1 MDANELRDQVRAYGE
16 RLRAVETR
24 YRNLRRRQFLHRGTI
39 SGEQADELR
48 RILAGHLIDARNL
61 VDFEPSDYFTKEGDL
76 DAARVLWWLDALR
89 ATYRG

>member
-24 YRNLRRRQFLHRGTI
+24 YRTLRRRQFLQRGTI
-39 SGEQADELR
+39 SGEQADKLR

-61 VDFEPSDYFTKEGDL
+61 VDFEPSDFFTKEGDL